1 MLFNKGQGPLIGR
14 FRLNIRKIVFIRD
27 VVKHHSRSST
37 EAGEFLLK
45 SFESQR
51 KLWLMCS
58 SIDDNPIVNLRL
70 DWTIL

>member
-51 KLWLMCS
+51 KLWLM
-58 SIDDNPIVNLRL
+58 
-70 DWTIL
+70 